1 MAVYLTAARAFEE
14 VVAAI
19 REVPTLSIID
29 PIRFGGFLPSAYGNF
44 SDLILC
50 NSLNTTEKCLVKAQ
64 LVSGGDDDGAGCA
77 SLLLCGKR
85 LDNRSPLVQ
94 LSLELSSYFQSGASR
109 KFEFRTRVREGLIH
123 QLFEAIGQH
132 PSLAGLSEA
141 ALLCIV
147 SYLPVSKP
155 RQLSLSTLLCQ

>member
-1 MAVYLTAARAFEE
+1 M
-14 VVAAI
+14 AAI

-29 PIRFGGFLPSAYGNF
+29 PIELAGLVPSAYGNF

-50 NSLNTTEKCLVKAQ
+50 NSLNTKEKCLVKAQ
-64 LVSGGDDDGAGCA
+64 VVSGGDDDVAGCA

-94 LSLELSSYFQSGASR
+94 LSLELSSYFQSQGASR
-109 KFEFRTRVREGLIH
+109 TFEFRTRVREGLIH

-155 RQLSLSTLLCQ
+155 RQLSLSTLLC